1 MYARPK
7 LNLWYDRLRRIK
19 SLELLGAR
27 HIAST
32 ERRAAAFNNRSHRSI
47 KRGVENLF
55 FALEVMIDSALG
67 HAIETVNDILDA
79 RSLITLCA
87 E

>member
-1 MYARPK
+1 MYAGPK
-7 LNLWYDRLRRIK
+7 LNLWYDGLRRIK
-19 SLELLGAR
+19 SPELLGAC

-32 ERRAAAFNNRSHRSI
+32 ERRAAALHNGSHRSV

-55 FALEVMIDSALG
+55 FALEMMIDSALG

>member
-1 MYARPK
+1 MHACPK
-7 LNLWYDRLRRIK
+7 LNLWYDGLGRIK

-27 HIAST
+27 HIVST
-32 ERRAAAFNNRSHRSI
+32 ERRAAALNNGSHRPI
-47 KRGVENLF
+47 KCGVKNLF